1 MMGINIVSIILMLFL
16 SAIWYMYSL
25 EDGKINRGVV
35 QLTDKNRTA
44 TYKPTSDKLNSITL
58 KHTITQTTT
67 NTKTIKKFDDVFKE
81 PKEDIAEEIA
91 SKRNIQALD
100 EKVQNVISQGD
111 MIIKKNNLVVKT
123 DIQDIDT
130 QDKELDSLISQ
141 IEEVRDDN

>member
-1 MMGINIVSIILMLFL
+1 MSINVISIILVLFL
-16 SAIWYMYSL
+16 SAIWYMYAL
-25 EDGKINRGVV
+25 EDSKINRGEVV
-35 QLTDKNRTA
+35 QLADKNRTA
-44 TYKPTSDKLNSITL
+44 IYKPTSDELNSTTL
-58 KHTITQTTT
+58 KHTTTQTIT

-81 PKEDIAEEIA
+81 PKEDIAEGIA
-91 SKRNIQALD
+91 SKRDIQALD

-130 QDKELDSLISQ
+130 QDGELDSLISQ